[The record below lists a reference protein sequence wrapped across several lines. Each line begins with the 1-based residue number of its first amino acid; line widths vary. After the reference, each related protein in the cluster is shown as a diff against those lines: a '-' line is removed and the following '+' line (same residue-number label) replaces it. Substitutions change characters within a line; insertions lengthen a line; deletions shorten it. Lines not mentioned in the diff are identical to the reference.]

1 MREKLCYR
9 SLIMEALPTEIADKI
24 LAQKM
29 NCTQAHGFLSQYFLK
44 KDKTEEDINREE
56 EVWTRVGEIHF
67 PNEGVSSSSTFA
79 DLCSKRNPLLSDAL
93 DGIIQTIFE
102 CVDFIYNDYN
112 DEETLEREDVD
123 MSIFEDFET
132 LKINY
137 GIYTEIKGYSPRR
150 FIADYQDSLH
160 QLVTDVCYFTQE
172 HEDYH
177 ETIAVSEQTGNYKIS
192 KFIEMFRHNSNLF
205 VGSEEPL
212 FESNE
217 TEPEKLKRKIWS
229 QYTEIPEFVTDV
241 YDLLR
246 KPEDSIYVSHL
257 YLTGQWIDEVTLSSE
272 TLINS
277 VSLRLD
283 ENDQEFIDILPFIG
297 KLVMTYVDGS
307 DLNDSEWLNET
318 TLEMEQ
324 DELLS
329 LKQHFREGTFET
341 TIDGIEI
348 PYFTT
353 NYLEGF
359 SAQEWADILV
369 EGRAPP
375 WCFDEQTLTGDNA
388 TESFVL
394 SIRYK
399 FLTDWFN
406 NS

>member
-1 MREKLCYR
+1 MRDKLCYR
-9 SLIMEALPTEIADKI
+9 SLIMETLPSELSDAII
-24 LAQKM
+24 GRHL
-29 NCTQAHGFLSQYFLK
+29 NCTQAHAFLTQYFLK
-44 KDKTEEDINREE
+44 KNKTEEDILKEE
-56 EVWTRVGEIHF
+56 EVWARVGEIHF
-67 PNEGVSSSSTFA
+67 PEEGVSSSSIFA

-102 CVDFIYNDYN
+102 CVEFIYNDYN

-150 FIADYQDSLH
+150 FIADYQDPLNR
-160 QLVTDVCYFTQE
+160 LVSDVCYFAQE
-172 HEDYH
+172 HENYH
-177 ETIAVSEQTGNYKIS
+177 ETIAVSEQTGNYKIG

-205 VGSEEPL
+205 VPGQEPL

-217 TEPEKLKRKIWS
+217 NEPEKLKRKIWS
-229 QYTEIPEFVTDV
+229 QYTEIPEFITDV
-241 YDLLR
+241 YDLLQ
-246 KPEDSIYVSHL
+246 KSEDSVYVTHL

-297 KLVMTYVDGS
+297 KLVMTYVDES
-307 DLNDSEWLNET
+307 DLDDSEWLNET

-329 LKQHFREGTFET
+329 LKQNFRKGNT
-341 TIDGIEI
+341 TTNEDGLEI
-348 PYFTT
+348 PYFEPK
-353 NYLEGF
+353 YLIGF
-359 SAQEWADILV
+359 SAQEWSDILV
-369 EGRAPP
+369 EGNSPP
-375 WCFDEQTLTGDNA
+375 WCFDEQTLTVDNVIQ
-388 TESFVL
+388 SFLL
-394 SIRYK
+394 SIR
-399 FLTDWFN
+399 LN
-406 NS
+406 NPSCC